1 MTRITDAFG
10 RMRSPAFIAFLVAGD
25 PDYTTSL
32 ELARQV
38 IRAGADILEF
48 GMPFS
53 DPVAD
58 GPTIQKADERALN
71 AGMTP
76 DKLFALVRELRKES
90 DVPIVLLTY
99 YNVVFRRGIRQF
111 YRQARDA
118 GIDGIL
124 IVDMPYEESD
134 EAVEVAGTSGMDQIF
149 LVSVTSTKKR
159 VQQIISRAGGF
170 LYLVSTTGVTG
181 ARGELEPGVFGLIR
195 TVRHQSSLP
204 LAVGFGISKPEHVQP
219 LVSAGADAVIVGSA
233 IVQIIEQYL
242 NDTATMLA
250 EVSRYVSCMKKAT
263 AGAITAAM
271 RKSRSGG

>member
-1 MTRITDAFG
+1 MTRITDAFQ
-10 RMRSPAFIAFLVAGD
+10 RLQSPAFIAFLVAGD
-25 PDYTTSL
+25 PDRNTCL
-32 ELARQV
+32 ELAKQV

-58 GPTIQKADERALN
+58 GPTIQKADERALF

-76 DKLFALVRELRKES
+76 DILFDMVRELRKDT

-99 YNVVFRRGIRQF
+99 YNVVLRRGIRRF
-111 YRQARDA
+111 YREAHDA

-134 EAVEVAGTSGMDQIF
+134 EVVQVAGKLGMNQIF
-149 LVSVTSTKKR
+149 LVSVTTSKKR
-159 VQQIISRAGGF
+159 LNQIVSRAGGF

-181 ARGELEPGVFGLIR
+181 AREELDGGVFDLIR
-195 TVRHQSSLP
+195 TVRKQSTLP
-204 LAVGFGISKPEHVQP
+204 LAVGFGISRPEHVRP

-233 IVQIIEQYL
+233 IVHIIEQNL
-242 NDTATMLA
+242 NNKEMMVK
-250 EVSRYVSCMKKAT
+250 EVSHYVSAMKKAT
-263 AGAITAAM
+263 EKGKV
-271 RKSRSGG
+271 R